1 MDLRALLRDA
11 PVFHVDEGWRPVS
24 LQAST
29 DVLETIDA
37 AVRPGQHTVETG
49 AGLSTVV
56 FALRGADH
64 VSVTP
69 AAGEVERIR
78 AYCASRDIDLSGVR
92 FAVGRSE
99 DILPGLSLAAL
110 DLVLID
116 GGHGFPTPFVDW
128 CYTAERLRVGGLL
141 VIDDIHLWTGRVLR
155 DFLAEEPGWAM
166 RAEFPMRAAVFEKT
180 APMPA
185 LPEWFA
191 QPFVRRR
198 SHRAATPGHAL
209 RKLWGRVRS
218 GRLPRPPGG

>member
-11 PVFHVDEGWRPVS
+11 PAFHVDEGLRPVS

-37 AVRPGQHTVETG
+37 ALRPGQRSVETG
-49 AGLSTVV
+49 AGLSTIV

-64 VSVTP
+64 VCVTP
-69 AAGEVERIR
+69 AVSEVEKIR
-78 AYCASRDIDLSGVR
+78 AYCAAHAVDLGGVR
-92 FAVGRSE
+92 FAIGRSE
-99 DILPGLSLAAL
+99 DVLPTLSLRDL
-110 DLVLID
+110 DVALID

-128 CYTAERLRVGGLL
+128 CYMAEPLRVGGLL

-155 DFLAEEPGWAM
+155 DFLREEPGWTM
-166 RAEFPMRAAVFEKT
+166 RAEFPMRAVVFEKT

-209 RKLWGRVRS
+209 RKLWGLARGAR
-218 GRLPRPPGG
+218 RR

>member
-11 PVFHVDEGWRPVS
+11 PVFHVDEGLRPVS
-24 LQAST
+24 LQASA

-37 AVRPGQHTVETG
+37 ALRPGQHTVETG

-56 FALRGADH
+56 FALRGAEH
-64 VSVTP
+64 VCVTP
-69 AAGEVERIR
+69 AVSEVEKIR
-78 AYCASRDIDLSGVR
+78 AYCASRDIDLGSVQ

-99 DILPGLSLAAL
+99 NILPTLSLGDL

-155 DFLAEEPGWAM
+155 DFLAEEPGWSL
-166 RAEFPMRAAVFEKT
+166 RTEFPMRAVVFEKT

-198 SHRAATPGHAL
+198 SHRVATPRHAL
-209 RKLWGRVRS
+209 RKLWGLARGTR
-218 GRLPRPPGG
+218 RR

>member
-11 PVFHVDEGWRPVS
+11 PVFHVDEGLRPVS

-37 AVRPGQHTVETG
+37 AVRPGCRTVETG

-56 FALRGADH
+56 FALRGAEH
-64 VSVTP
+64 VCVTP
-69 AAGEVERIR
+69 AASEIEKIR
-78 AYCASRDIDLSGVR
+78 AYCASRDVDLGRVR

-99 DILPGLSLAAL
+99 DILPTLSLRDL

-116 GGHGFPTPFVDW
+116 GGHAFPTPFVDW
-128 CYTAERLRVGGLL
+128 CYTAQPLRVGGLL

-166 RAEFPMRAAVFEKT
+166 RAEFPMRAVVFEKT
-180 APMPA
+180 APTPA

-198 SHRAATPGHAL
+198 SHRAATPGRAL
-209 RKLWGRVRS
+209 RRLWGLVR
-218 GRLPRPPGG
+218 RAR

>member
-1 MDLRALLRDA
+1 MDLRVLLRDA
-11 PVFHVDEGWRPVS
+11 PVFHVDEGLRPVS
-24 LQAST
+24 LQVSA

-37 AVRPGQHTVETG
+37 AVRPGQRTVETG

-56 FALRGADH
+56 FALRGSEH
-64 VSVTP
+64 VCVTP
-69 AAGEVERIR
+69 AAGEVEKIR
-78 AYCASRDIDLSGVR
+78 AYCASRDIDLGGVQ

-99 DILPGLSLAAL
+99 NILPTLSLGDL

-155 DFLAEEPGWAM
+155 DFLAEEPGWSL
-166 RAEFPMRAAVFEKT
+166 RAEFPLRAVVFEKT

-191 QPFVRRR
+191 QPFVWRR
-198 SHRAATPGHAL
+198 SQRAATPGHAL
-209 RKLWGRVRS
+209 RKLWGLARRT
-218 GRLPRPPGG
+218 RRR

>member
-11 PVFHVDEGWRPVS
+11 PVFHVDEGLRPVS

-37 AVRPGQHTVETG
+37 AVRPGRCTVETG

-56 FALRGADH
+56 FALRGAEH
-64 VSVTP
+64 VCVTP
-69 AAGEVERIR
+69 AASEVEQIR
-78 AYCASRDIDLSGVR
+78 EYCASRDVDLGGVR

-99 DILPGLSLAAL
+99 DILPTLSLHDL

-128 CYTAERLRVGGLL
+128 CYLARPLRVGGLL

-166 RAEFPMRAAVFEKT
+166 RAEFPMRAVVFEKT

-198 SHRAATPGHAL
+198 SHRAATPGRAL
-209 RKLWGRVRS
+209 RKLWGLVR
-218 GRLPRPPGG
+218 GAR

>member
-11 PVFHVDEGWRPVS
+11 PVFHVDEGLRPVS

-37 AVRPGQHTVETG
+37 AVGRGQRTVETG

-56 FALRGADH
+56 FALRGSEH
-64 VSVTP
+64 VCVTP
-69 AAGEVERIR
+69 AAGEVEKIR
-78 AYCASRDIDLSGVR
+78 AYCAAHAVDLAGVR
-92 FAVGRSE
+92 FVVGRSE
-99 DILPGLSLAAL
+99 NVLPTLALGDL

-141 VIDDIHLWTGRVLR
+141 VIDDIHLWAGRVLR
-155 DFLAEEPGWAM
+155 DFLAEEPGWSL
-166 RAEFPMRAAVFEKT
+166 RKEFPMRAVVFEKT

-209 RKLWGRVRS
+209 RKLWGLARGTR
-218 GRLPRPPGG
+218 RR